1 MAYPASKKREYIEY
15 HPQKRSHSREM
26 VFKLN
31 ITSIIDI
38 FTILIVFLLKSFS
51 VQGELFSLSPD
62 LHLPSAEEAM
72 MAKEQTVSVAVT
84 NDYILVNGER
94 VEDLKRL
101 DDKRLEVPV
110 YPELLKKLQFQK
122 SLMMKAFDDDPGFE
136 FRGRITILGD
146 KSIPFRILERVM
158 YTCGRAEFS
167 DINLA
172 VTKEATPL

>member
-31 ITSIIDI
+31 ITSIIDM

-51 VQGELFSLSPD
+51 VQGELFTLSPD
-62 LHLPSAEEAM
+62 LHLPSSEEAM
-72 MAKEQTVSVAVT
+72 MAKKQTVSVAVT
-84 NDYILVNGER
+84 NDYILVNGEM
-94 VEDLKRL
+94 VENLKNPG
-101 DDKRLEVPV
+101 DSGPAAPI

-122 SLMMKAFDDDPGFE
+122 SLMMKAFSDDPDFE
-136 FRGRITILGD
+136 FKGRITILGD
-146 KSIPFRILERVM
+146 KTIPFRILERVM

-167 DINLA
+167 NINLA
-172 VTKEATPL
+172 VSKETIPL